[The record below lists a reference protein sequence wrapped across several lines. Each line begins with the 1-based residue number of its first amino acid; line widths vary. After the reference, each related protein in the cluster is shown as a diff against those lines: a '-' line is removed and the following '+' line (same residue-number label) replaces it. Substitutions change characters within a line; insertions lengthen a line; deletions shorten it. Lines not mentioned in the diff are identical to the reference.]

1 MNESDSGDSTR
12 FFICPGAQK
21 AGTTTL
27 YNLLEQHPDIRL
39 PKKKETK
46 FFLRDDAL
54 IDKHQYIKE
63 FFSGNTRDGKILG
76 EIDPEYLFYQDV
88 PRKIRETLGADVR
101 FIFLFRNPADRAYSH
116 YCMSR
121 QRGFET
127 ESFERAFE
135 LEESRLASRGDHAAW
150 HLSYFSRGF
159 YSEQLKRY
167 LDCFPKQNML
177 FLVFEEFIRDPG
189 SALASVFDF
198 LDVDDITESIHL
210 DIKSNESRKPRSEL
224 LSRLFGQP
232 MLIKRISRFLIPSQR
247 IRWSIYPIIEK
258 LNVSNER
265 PDKMSDNMRQIL
277 SAYYDR
283 EISRISELTGIN
295 VSAWTEGR

>member
-1 MNESDSGDSTR
+1 MIESDSVTSTQ

-27 YNLLEQHPDIRL
+27 YNLLGQHPDIKL

-46 FFLRDDAL
+46 YFLRDDAQ
-54 IDKHQYIKE
+54 IDKQQYIEE
-63 FFSGNTRDGKILG
+63 FFTGKTLQAKILG
-76 EIDPEYLFYQDV
+76 EIDPEYLFYQNV
-88 PRKIRETLGADVR
+88 PRKIRETLGTDVK

-135 LEESRLASRGDHAAW
+135 LEESRLATQGDHAAW

-159 YSEQLKRY
+159 YSAQLKRY
-167 LDCFPKQNML
+167 LDYFPKQNML
-177 FLVFEEFIRDPG
+177 FLVFEDFIRDPG
-189 SALASVFDF
+189 RVLGSVFDF
-198 LDVDDITESIHL
+198 LGVDDITQSIQL
-210 DIKSNESRKPRSEL
+210 DIKSNESRKPRSAL

-232 MLIKRISRFLIPSQR
+232 MLIKRAFKFLIPSRR

-258 LNVSNER
+258 LNVSSER
-265 PDKMSDNMRQIL
+265 PENMSDSMRQNL
-277 SAYYDR
+277 VAYYAQ
-283 EISRISELTGIN
+283 EVTCISKLTGIDT
-295 VSAWTEGR
+295 SAWPGFS